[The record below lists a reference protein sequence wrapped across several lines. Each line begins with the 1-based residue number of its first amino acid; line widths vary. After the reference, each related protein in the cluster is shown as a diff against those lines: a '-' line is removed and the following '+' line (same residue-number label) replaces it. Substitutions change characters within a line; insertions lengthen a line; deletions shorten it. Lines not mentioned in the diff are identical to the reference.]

1 MAIQRGSPLRSR
13 GQRLGGT
20 PLRTARR
27 SSTAR
32 RSITPR
38 PSLLAPRQTE
48 PVTLERQAPRPSV
61 PSVNPSFSVEK
72 GAGKHLSRGNPLI
85 DVVNEN
91 EKNENEKKN
100 DKWSGIHESLKGLTS
115 FIAKIGSPE
124 RLRSSRSPE
133 APVESVWQGPIS
145 FAEEMHH
152 VQQSRCSETRIKKGP
167 LHKMTLAAAGEE
179 NESVFAGLKDFKSL
193 TRERSLEALIQALAA
208 GRYNEVEVQQLAL
221 ETMKSDAWE
230 AKQGGLQ
237 AAAEAIKAWDAPD
250 FRARVL
256 EEVPRL
262 LVDPEYRVRKAVS
275 SVLRECCQRDGLVIY
290 DKMGKIVLDDIRDKF
305 KRPEEPKESE
315 QNAGADP
322 KTPWDFLKGWER
334 NFSEGY
340 AEPPAPPV
348 FLHDTEGWRSLETSM
363 GALEAMMQGC
373 GEAFTPYID
382 ESMLDLM
389 QECSRHTN
397 RFVREYTYFALK
409 NVYDVCDHG
418 AFMSLVAPK
427 TVAVLAN
434 GIKDNWSQVRYA
446 ASVAARAFNDKA
458 GDEKE
463 KFYPQLLGL
472 MCLNR
477 HYVAEGVRL
486 FSQETWRRVC
496 GPQGGA
502 RLLVAHFDSV
512 LDAYVDACRAPNH
525 AVREAASNCISEL
538 AARVAGSPL
547 APTPFREH
555 FTSARVQRMLNALLD
570 AFRDES
576 WPVRDVA
583 STALGHFVQAFPDE
597 CKGILP
603 EVLELWFDQ
612 MADNIPSLRRNGAA
626 ALASA
631 MKVWPELWSQVLPRL
646 QKTLPEVLMQ
656 PEHSEIFT
664 DLSSWIDYTPSGP
677 FSVPKSKSTAVGEK
691 SDPAFT
697 DQVMYR
703 SVVIRGV
710 FTAESRFK
718 KSGRLPCSERWWP
731 FSWCWNCDWRTQ
743 VAVTVPSWKV
753 AIARMG

>member
-1 MAIQRGSPLRSR
+1 
-13 GQRLGGT
+13 
-20 PLRTARR
+20 
-27 SSTAR
+27 
-32 RSITPR
+32 
-38 PSLLAPRQTE
+38 
-48 PVTLERQAPRPSV
+48 
-61 PSVNPSFSVEK
+61 
-72 GAGKHLSRGNPLI
+72 
-85 DVVNEN
+85 
-91 EKNENEKKN
+91 
-100 DKWSGIHESLKGLTS
+100 
-115 FIAKIGSPE
+115 
-124 RLRSSRSPE
+124 
-133 APVESVWQGPIS
+133 
-145 FAEEMHH
+145 
-152 VQQSRCSETRIKKGP
+152 
-167 LHKMTLAAAGEE
+167 MTLAAAGEE
-179 NESVFAGLKDFKSL
+179 NESVLEVFAGLKDFKSL

-305 KRPEEPKESE
+305 KRPEEEPKEPKEPE
-315 QNAGADP
+315 QNA
-322 KTPWDFLKGWER
+322 
-334 NFSEGY
+334 GY

-664 DLSSWIDYTPSGP
+664 DYTPSGP

-697 DQVMYR
+697 DQVMYSCGSSAPKTFKQKR
-703 SVVIRGV
+703 ARDSSGCMNCATEAPHQLWEASEGMVHLMTELAQLDATQLPLAELMPSLAKAYACSQYRHHHLLKQRVCERLPELTKALGKELLPHLPALLKTTATCAQQAAHSALKEEARQVIRCWKGLFPEELQAACEV
-710 FTAESRFK
+710 AEIN
-718 KSGRLPCSERWWP
+718 P
-731 FSWCWNCDWRTQ
+731 
-743 VAVTVPSWKV
+743 KV
-753 AIARMG
+753 LNLK

>member
-1 MAIQRGSPLRSR
+1 
-13 GQRLGGT
+13 
-20 PLRTARR
+20 
-27 SSTAR
+27 
-32 RSITPR
+32 
-38 PSLLAPRQTE
+38 
-48 PVTLERQAPRPSV
+48 
-61 PSVNPSFSVEK
+61 
-72 GAGKHLSRGNPLI
+72 
-85 DVVNEN
+85 
-91 EKNENEKKN
+91 
-100 DKWSGIHESLKGLTS
+100 
-115 FIAKIGSPE
+115 
-124 RLRSSRSPE
+124 
-133 APVESVWQGPIS
+133 
-145 FAEEMHH
+145 
-152 VQQSRCSETRIKKGP
+152 
-167 LHKMTLAAAGEE
+167 MTLAAAGEE
-179 NESVFAGLKDFKSL
+179 NESVLEVFAGLKDFKSL

-237 AAAEAIKAWDAPD
+237 AAAEAIKAWDVPD

-262 LVDPEYRVRKAVS
+262 LLDPEYRVRKAVS

-305 KRPEEPKESE
+305 KRPEEEPKEPE
-315 QNAGADP
+315 QNAG
-322 KTPWDFLKGWER
+322 
-334 NFSEGY
+334 Y
-340 AEPPAPPV
+340 AEPTAPPV

-409 NVYDVCDHG
+409 NVYDVCDHD

-512 LDAYVDACRAPNH
+512 LDAYVDASRAPNH

-538 AARVAGSPL
+538 AARVAGSPA

-664 DLSSWIDYTPSGP
+664 DYTPSGP

-697 DQVMYR
+697 DQVMYSCGSSAPKTFKQKR
-703 SVVIRGV
+703 AKDSGCMNCAVEAPHQLWEASEGMVHLMTELAQLDATQLPLAELMPSLAKAYACSQYRHHHLLKQRVCERLPELTKALGKELLPHLPALLKTTATCAQQAAHSALKEEARQVIRCWKGLFPEELQAACEV
-710 FTAESRFK
+710 AEIN
-718 KSGRLPCSERWWP
+718 P
-731 FSWCWNCDWRTQ
+731 
-743 VAVTVPSWKV
+743 KV
-753 AIARMG
+753 LSLK